1 MLNAIE
7 RKPSRKVFNLWNYFI
22 FMEDLKLG
30 KYQHYK
36 GKFYDVIGIARHSET
51 LEELVV
57 YRALYNSKEF
67 GNNALWIRPKKIF
80 LKNVSVDGKEVP
92 RFKYVG

>member
-1 MLNAIE
+1 MT
-7 RKPSRKVFNLWNYFI
+7 
-22 FMEDLKLG
+22 DLKLG

-36 GKFYDVIGIARHSET
+36 GKFYEVISVARHSET

-57 YRALYNSKEF
+57 YRALYDSKEF
-67 GNNALWIRPKKIF
+67 GKNALWVRPKSMF
-80 LKNVSVDGKEVP
+80 LGKVYINGKEVP